1 MREAAPN
8 KRMKNSSTEQKKKTK
23 ITNDSI
29 ISNGKNQH
37 ATIERNQ
44 IDSQNSQQQQKYTR
58 VKDFYNSYVKNWNDC
73 DLSRDI

>member
-8 KRMKNSSTEQKKKTK
+8 KRMKNSSTEQKKTK

-44 IDSQNSQQQQKYTR
+44 IDSRDSQQQQKYTR

>member
-44 IDSQNSQQQQKYTR
+44 IDSRDSQQQQKYTR